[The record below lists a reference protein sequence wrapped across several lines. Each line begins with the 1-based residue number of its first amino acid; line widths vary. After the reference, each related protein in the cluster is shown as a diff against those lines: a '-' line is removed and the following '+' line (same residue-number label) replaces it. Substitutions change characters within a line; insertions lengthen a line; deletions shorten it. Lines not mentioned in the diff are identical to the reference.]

1 MQANNVLV
9 TKADAKFV
17 ADVKA
22 KTKSLE
28 ENWIAASKAKG
39 LKDPAKV
46 LAEFRAEIAKL
57 EK

>member
-1 MQANNVLV
+1 
-9 TKADAKFV
+9 V

-28 ENWIAASKAKG
+28 ENWVAASKAKG

-46 LAEFRAEIAKL
+46 LAEFRSEIAKL